1 MESGEVLRRVF
12 SHSAEVQFIGFSPY
26 NSIAV
31 APTKTEGWNSLTV
44 ATTYRCKKCIS
55 ASYRQIWTSQG
66 TYSGTVSETLQ
77 CNCFLKKIC
86 FPKCNESIFFVIFFA
101 VKAKSFYGQC
111 LVTLLNKRICSE
123 CGVFCVSLCISKLSC
138 CLLFSLSWISSALTS
153 HEKCWHLC
161 MGEILFTCLHS
172 SHHQ

>member
-1 MESGEVLRRVF
+1 MLRRVF

-31 APTKTEGWNSLTV
+31 APTKTEGCNSLTV
-44 ATTYRCKKCIS
+44 ATSLIDVKNVFLHLRDKFGPLRAHIQVLCL
-55 ASYRQIWTSQG
+55 RP
-66 TYSGTVSETLQ
+66 YSVTVSSKKSVFLNAMKVFL
-77 CNCFLKKIC
+77 CN
-86 FPKCNESIFFVIFFA
+86 FFA

-138 CLLFSLSWISSALTS
+138 CLLFSLS
-153 HEKCWHLC
+153 
-161 MGEILFTCLHS
+161 
-172 SHHQ
+172 